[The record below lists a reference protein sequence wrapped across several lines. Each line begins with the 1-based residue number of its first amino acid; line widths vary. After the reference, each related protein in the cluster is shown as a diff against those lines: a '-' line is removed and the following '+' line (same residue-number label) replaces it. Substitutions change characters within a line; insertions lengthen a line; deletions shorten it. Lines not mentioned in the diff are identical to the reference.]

1 MSASG
6 KVSVVVL
13 MHNNVPMSQRC
24 LEALSQAVADL
35 DHEVIL
41 LDNASTEDTEPIREC
56 ASLFQRFRFLR
67 SDENVPFSAANNRGA
82 SEASGRWLLF
92 LNNDVFVG
100 RESIKRLLAPLPED
114 KTIGITGARLLFPDE
129 RSVQHAG
136 IGQMLWG
143 YPSNYGVGA
152 GPTDPRVRQRCER
165 FALTGAMLCLPRD
178 VFQEVGGFDER
189 YIWGFEDIDL
199 CLEIRSAGLGVVYE
213 PEAVGIHVESATLKV
228 TQKCDLNGNYRLY
241 RQRWDRVLIPAEQSY
256 VRGLTDRGIRRVA
269 VFGTGMAARGMTK
282 VLDENGIRIVAFT
295 SSYTTGKGEAFLGRP
310 VIPLAGLREERFDR
324 LIVASQFFFEVE
336 PMIRDFDPMHKPIYP
351 LLM

>member
-1 MSASG
+1 MSDTG
-6 KVSVVVL
+6 KVSIIVL

-24 LEALSQAVADL
+24 LEALSKAVADL

-41 LDNASTEDTEPIREC
+41 LDNASTEDTEPLRELS
-56 ASLFQRFRFLR
+56 SLFQSFSYGRNN
-67 SDENVPFSAANNRGA
+67 ENVPFSAVNNRGA
-82 SEASGRWLLF
+82 GKASGRWLLF

-100 RESIKRLLAPLPED
+100 RESIKRLLAPLRED
-114 KTIGITGARLLFPDE
+114 KTIGITGAKLLFPDK

-152 GPTDPRVRQRCER
+152 VPTDPRVRQRCER
-165 FALTGAMLCLPRD
+165 FALTGAMICVPRD

-199 CLEIRSAGLGVVYE
+199 CLKIRSAGLGVIYE
-213 PEAVGIHVESATLKV
+213 PEAVGIHVESATLKI
-228 TQKCDLNGNYRLY
+228 TQKWDLNGNYRLY
-241 RQRWDRVLIPAEQSY
+241 RQRWDCVLIPAEQTY
-256 VRGLTDRGIRRVA
+256 MRGLTGQGIRRVA
-269 VFGTGMAARGMTK
+269 VFGTGMAARGVTRI
-282 VLDENGIRIVAFT
+282 LDENGIRIAAFT
-295 SSYTTGKGEAFLGRP
+295 SSYATSRGGAFLDRP
-310 VIPLAGLREERFDR
+310 IVPLAALRDEKFDR

-336 PMIRDFDPMHKPIYP
+336 PTIRDFDPMHEPIYP